1 MYFGDFVM
9 PERDENLKSEII
21 YGRNPVMEALNAG
34 RELETLY
41 IGSQPTGSALKIIAV
56 ARSRGVPVKE
66 TRAEKLRELS
76 GTEAHQGVVA
86 VAAAFRYSEL
96 ADVFAL
102 AESKNESPFV
112 IICDEIE
119 DPHNLGAIIRS
130 AEACGAHGVI
140 VPKRR
145 SAGLTP
151 AVCKASA
158 GAVEHIP
165 IVRVAN
171 LVQTMETLK
180 KQGLW
185 LFVADAGG
193 TDWNLADYSGGV
205 GIIVGSE
212 GRGVGRL
219 VKDNCDA
226 VVSLPMSG
234 SVNSLNAS
242 VAAGIIMY
250 EAARQRKLKAAK

>member
-1 MYFGDFVM
+1 M
-9 PERDENLKSEII
+9 PEREDDIKSEII
-21 YGRNPVMEALNAG
+21 YGRNPVMEALGAG
-34 RELETLY
+34 RELDTLY
-41 IGSQPTGSALKIIAV
+41 VGANPSGSALKIISIAK
-56 ARSRGVPVKE
+56 SRGIPVKE

-76 GTEAHQGVVA
+76 GVESHQGVVA

-96 ADVFAL
+96 EDIYGL
-102 AESKNESPFV
+102 AEARAEAPFV

-119 DPHNLGAIIRS
+119 DPHNLGAIIRT

-140 VPKRR
+140 LPKRR

-165 IVRVAN
+165 VVRVAN
-171 LVQTMETLK
+171 LVQTMEALK
-180 KQGLW
+180 KKGLW
-185 LFVADAGG
+185 LFAADAGG
-193 TDWNLADYSGGV
+193 ADWNTADYTGGT
-205 GIIVGSE
+205 GIVVGSE

-219 VKDNCDA
+219 VRQSCDA
-226 VVSLPMSG
+226 VVSLPMNG
-234 SVNSLNAS
+234 HVNSLNAS

-250 EAARQRKLKAAK
+250 EAARQRKAAGK